1 MYQQANDLLH
11 SNEKTQRDLF
21 KRKIKTIKKKKKRV
35 KMINFAEPIK
45 EETQTTIEKES
56 NE

>member
-21 KRKIKTIKKKKKRV
+21 KRKIKMIKKKKKRV
-35 KMINFAEPIK
+35 EMINFAEPIK